1 MQGETRCLQLKQTC
15 DPAFRGDYLLAGLD
29 CVRSHGKRRLARASD
44 ATLRGGGLI
53 ALPASGRPTF
63 SQALQLFDKVVAHL
77 PGVKQRRGVVGK
89 TTSGTI
95 AVEWLELYKKRLSPA
110 QRAVLRKVVTPS
122 GKAVTIEIPAPQP
135 AHKTASAP
143 TARASALTLN
153 QFAAITREAV
163 ARLEGHGLAFKHP
176 ISVRFAS
183 KGPQGTFAISS
194 PGWLEG
200 TSKACDLTVYP
211 LGRNGPLVDV
221 RSTAAH
227 ELIHCAESDMVASNA
242 ERIAT
247 PKWIREGTATWGG
260 DQVSLEWSGVAHD
273 AENAWPF
280 WLKPTDGFS
289 NLDLFKRDYD
299 AVGLYALLKHQ
310 GVDPWALFKP
320 LVQAGATRGSAGA
333 FQEITT
339 RSPSDV
345 FDLWGPTLLARP
357 ALGPQWDLNGP
368 AMPHPQPESFTIGNG
383 TSRAVS
389 IEARAGLGTGLN
401 IQADIVHVAA
411 PDGLGLFRGPD
422 GADHPLGDD
431 LYCARPQGC
440 QCPDGSDPGFPKIG
454 RGTGYVGVASPRK
467 VSYLQLGG
475 QSLDSFCKD
484 EQNRSLGNGIVVGQ
498 AGKKGTILP
507 VARFASGHCSAGR
520 AGFAAN
526 AKDRGFSLVVAME
539 TFTGFDKV
547 YDLRYGPV
555 KEGSIVGF
563 VVHGIG
569 GPFSNTYTP
578 PQFTPIGGNIQFAD
592 GGRTMILGFLNTF
605 NPSLSQAR
613 IIFGRMK
620 CKYPKGQ
627 GPNR

>member
-1 MQGETRCLQLKQTC
+1 MQGEAVCLQPKESCT
-15 DPAFRGDYLLAGLD
+15 PAFRSDYLVAGLD
-29 CVRSHGKRRLARASD
+29 CVRSHGKRRLVRASD

-53 ALPASGRPTF
+53 ALPASGRPSF

-77 PGVKQRRGVVGK
+77 PGVRRRAGVVGK

-95 AVEWLELYKKRLSPA
+95 AIEWLELYKKRLSAA
-110 QRAVLRKVVTPS
+110 QRAVLQKVVAPH
-122 GKAVTIEIPAPQP
+122 GKAVTIAIPAPPP
-135 AHKTASAP
+135 AHE
-143 TARASALTLN
+143 SALAPIAKAAALTPN
-153 QFAAITREAV
+153 QFAAIAREALT
-163 ARLEGHGLAFKHP
+163 RLQQHGLAFKH
-176 ISVRFAS
+176 SVAVRFAS
-183 KGPQGTFAISS
+183 KGPPGTLAMSS

-200 TSKACDLTVYP
+200 TSNACDLTIYP
-211 LGRNGPLVDV
+211 LGRAGSLVDV
-221 RSTAAH
+221 RTTAAH
-227 ELIHCAESDMVASNA
+227 ELIHCAESELMASDA

-247 PKWIREGTATWGG
+247 PKWIKEGTAEWGS
-260 DQVSLEWSGVAHD
+260 QEVSLEWSGVAHD
-273 AENAWPF
+273 TDNAWPF

-310 GVDPWALFKP
+310 GTDVWALIKP

-333 FQEITT
+333 FQEIST

-368 AMPHPQPESFTIGNG
+368 GMPHPQPESFTIDNG

-389 IEARAGLGTGLN
+389 IEVRGGLGTGLN
-401 IQADIVHVAA
+401 VRADIVHIAA
-411 PDGLGLFRGPD
+411 PDGVGLFRGPD
-422 GADHPLGDD
+422 GVDRRLGDD

-440 QCPDGSDPGFPKIG
+440 QCPDGSDPGFPEIG
-454 RGTGYVGVASPRK
+454 RGTGYVGVASPRR

-484 EQNRSLGNGIVVGQ
+484 EQNRSLGNGVVVGQ
-498 AGKKGTILP
+498 AGKKGTIIP
-507 VARFASGHCSAGR
+507 VARFASGHCSAGA

-555 KEGSIVGF
+555 KEGSIAGF

-578 PQFTPIGGNIQFAD
+578 PQFTPVGGNIRFAD

-605 NPSLSQAR
+605 NSSLSQDR
-613 IIFGRMK
+613 IIFGKMK